1 MTRQT
6 EIPAINVLLAYA
18 ELRDRD
24 QVFFN
29 GKLNEFVFASRSS
42 KREFIRQWQRALA
55 ATGTTPIDTNLQNEG
70 HCQVQSDLQAATD

>member
-24 QVFFN
+24 QVCFN

-42 KREFIRQWQRALA
+42 KREFIEQWQRALT
-55 ATGTTPIDTNLQNEG
+55 ATGTTPIDTNLQKEG
-70 HCQVQSDLQAATD
+70 HCHVQSDLRAVTD

>member
-42 KREFIRQWQRALA
+42 KREFIEQWQRALA
-55 ATGTTPIDTNLQNEG
+55 ASGTTPTDTNLQNGEY
-70 HCQVQSDLQAATD
+70 CQVQPDLRAATN